1 MKSVLRSLPFLALAS
16 LLLAVAPTPSAAQFG
31 LRGGVNLSRFV
42 GQDAETD
49 PRAGINLGAS
59 IPLLRIGP
67 IALVPEVYYA
77 AKGGTAFTQIGVTP
91 VTSSALE
98 FELSYIEVPLLLR
111 LHFPLGPLEGYVGGG
126 PAYAWNLDCKFTP
139 ETDPNAEARDCGTQF
154 QSFDTAMN
162 SADKLVVFDGGLNF
176 FVLGG
181 FGGLNLDARLVRGF
195 DSVIEETG
203 TEEHDVKNQS
213 ITLMLGYY
221 LGR

>member
-1 MKSVLRSLPFLALAS
+1 MKSIRSLPIVALLP
-16 LLLAVAPTPSAAQFG
+16 LLLAVAPTASAAQFG

-42 GQDAETD
+42 GADSESD

-59 IPLLRIGP
+59 IPLLRVGP
-67 IALVPEVYYA
+67 LALVPEIYYA
-77 AKGGTAFTQIGVTP
+77 AKGGTAFTSIGVTP

-98 FELSYIEVPLLLR
+98 FELSYIEVPVLLR

-139 ETDPNAEARDCGTQF
+139 ETDPNAEARECGQPF

-162 SADKLVVFDGGLNF
+162 SADKLVVFNGGVNLF
-176 FVLGG
+176 LLGG
-181 FGGLNLDARLVRGF
+181 FGGLNLDARLTRGF
-195 DSVIEETG
+195 DRIIEGENGSDDT
-203 TEEHDVKNQS
+203 DAKNQS